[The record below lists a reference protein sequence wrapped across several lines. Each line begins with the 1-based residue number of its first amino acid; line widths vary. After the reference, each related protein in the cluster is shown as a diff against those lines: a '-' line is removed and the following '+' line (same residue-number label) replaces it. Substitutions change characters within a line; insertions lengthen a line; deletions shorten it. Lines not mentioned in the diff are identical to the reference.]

1 MLVFFF
7 HSRPSTAVVHIMAL
21 RLILDTLPKQVSR
34 RWCNAAIIR
43 TYSNEKPFKSLLAD
57 HRYFSVAQ
65 EDPSKGKEDAL
76 KKAKSES
83 SPTSTSKSVEEVKPE
98 PSKDQQEAERLS
110 AIEELR
116 LLKEALAEESKSGSG
131 SEGPK
136 GASDEHTF
144 DEDAEKEKRR
154 KRLERNTRIGG
165 IILFGSSV
173 AGLVAFCLYY
183 GRSKRDQAGNVIP
196 DEFTGSFFAPF
207 YRIAHSFRL
216 WRDFV
221 VEPAREQLLPDP
233 LPHPYIQPRY
243 TLVIEMK
250 NVLVH
255 PDWTYKTGYRF
266 AKRPALEYFLDVVG
280 YPNFEV
286 VIYTSEAMMTAHPV
300 VDSFDPKQRIMYR
313 LYRDCTKYMHGQHVK
328 DLSKLNRDLSKVI
341 FIEVDPKAAQLNP
354 ENVLLVPEW
363 KGNMDDTSLVD
374 LAELLKTIHLS
385 DVEDVRPTLQ
395 YYSQFPDPAK
405 EFRRRAIYLAEQ
417 EEQKKHQMEESSHSL
432 LKKYSGRLFGYRRHA
447 PTGNEGHR
455 KLRACFA
462 YFRYEF
468 VQRHLRHGHSRHF
481 REEKKSL
488 HSAAVASGAFNLLP
502 SVVTR
507 IFVRRRMDYRL

>member
-1 MLVFFF
+1 
-7 HSRPSTAVVHIMAL
+7 MAL
-21 RLILDTLPKQVSR
+21 RLALECIHQNIATRICSSVVR
-34 RWCNAAIIR
+34 RSYCNER
-43 TYSNEKPFKSLLAD
+43 VFKSLLSD
-57 HRYFSVAQ
+57 TGVASPFA
-65 EDPSKGKEDAL
+65 DPSRTMKTSLASHNVTYSVPRKEFGSDSKETPRTTQMSTKVSETKESKQPEKQEVEDEKPGK
-76 KKAKSES
+76 
-83 SPTSTSKSVEEVKPE
+83 
-98 PSKDQQEAERLS
+98 LS
-110 AIEELR
+110 AIEELN
-116 LLKEALAEESKSGSG
+116 LLKEELEKTADKSDSGGGSK
-131 SEGPK
+131 GPI
-136 GASDEHTF
+136 DEPF
-144 DEDAEKEKRR
+144 DEEADKERRR

-165 IILFGSSV
+165 AIVFGGTV
-173 AGLVAFCLYY
+173 ASFVAFCLYY
-183 GRSKRDQAGNVIP
+183 GRAKRDEAGNIVT
-196 DEFTGSFFAPF
+196 DEYTGSYLAPF
-207 YRIAHSFRL
+207 YRIVNSFRV

-233 LPHPYIQPRY
+233 LPHPYIQPKY

-266 AKRPALEYFLDVVG
+266 AKRPALDYFLDVVG

-286 VIYTSEAMMTAHPV
+286 VIYTSESMMTAHPV

-354 ENVLLVPEW
+354 ENMLLVPEW

-417 EEQKKHQMEESSHSL
+417 EEQKRHQREEEGHSL
-432 LKKYSGRLFGYRRHA
+432 LKKYSGRLFGFRRHA
-447 PTGNEGHR
+447 PT
-455 KLRACFA
+455 
-462 YFRYEF
+462 
-468 VQRHLRHGHSRHF
+468 
-481 REEKKSL
+481 
-488 HSAAVASGAFNLLP
+488 
-502 SVVTR
+502 
-507 IFVRRRMDYRL
+507 

>member
-1 MLVFFF
+1 
-7 HSRPSTAVVHIMAL
+7 MAL
-21 RLILDTLPKQVSR
+21 RLALDCVHRQVTNRICSSIVR
-34 RWCNAAIIR
+34 RPYC
-43 TYSNEKPFKSLLAD
+43 NEKVFKSLLSDAKVASPFAD
-57 HRYFSVAQ
+57 PSRTVKSPMTAPNTAYFSVPR
-65 EDPSKGKEDAL
+65 EDSDDIRPKIPERIRTSVPNLGVKDLKTEEKATKTED
-76 KKAKSES
+76 KKMVLDEQPKKLSA
-83 SPTSTSKSVEEVKPE
+83 VEE
-98 PSKDQQEAERLS
+98 LN
-110 AIEELR
+110 
-116 LLKEALAEESKSGSG
+116 LLKGELEKTAEKSDAGGGS
-131 SEGPK
+131 K
-136 GASDEHTF
+136 GASGE
-144 DEDAEKEKRR
+144 ERRR

-165 IILFGSSV
+165 AIVFGSTV
-173 AGLVAFCLYY
+173 AGFVAFCLYY
-183 GRSKRDQAGNVIP
+183 GRAKRDEAGNIVP
-196 DEFTGSFFAPF
+196 DEWTGTYFAAF
-207 YRIAHSFRL
+207 YRIANSFRV

-233 LPHPYIQPRY
+233 LPHPYIQPKY

-286 VIYTSEAMMTAHPV
+286 VIYTSESMMTAHPV

-354 ENVLLVPEW
+354 ENMLLLPEW

-417 EEQKKHQMEESSHSL
+417 EEQKKHQREEEGHSL
-432 LKKYSGRLFGYRRHA
+432 LKKYSGRLFGFRRHA
-447 PTGNEGHR
+447 PT
-455 KLRACFA
+455 
-462 YFRYEF
+462 
-468 VQRHLRHGHSRHF
+468 
-481 REEKKSL
+481 
-488 HSAAVASGAFNLLP
+488 
-502 SVVTR
+502 
-507 IFVRRRMDYRL
+507 

>member
-1 MLVFFF
+1 MAFRLV
-7 HSRPSTAVVHIMAL
+7 
-21 RLILDTLPKQVSR
+21 LDCLQQQVSR
-34 RWCNAAIIR
+34 RICSTIVRR
-43 TYSNEKPFKSLLAD
+43 TYCNEKTFKSLLAD
-57 HRYFSVAQ
+57 TRVVSPFADPSRSTVVPAVTNGAKYFSVAQ
-65 EDPSKGKEDAL
+65 EQPNKDHESAEKRKDLARPSVSKSEPVVEKGKEEP
-76 KKAKSES
+76 KK
-83 SPTSTSKSVEEVKPE
+83 STKP
-98 PSKDQQEAERLS
+98 DEAGRLS
-110 AIEELR
+110 AIEELN
-116 LLKEALAEESKSGSG
+116 LLKETLSKAEQQSESGGS
-131 SEGPK
+131 K
-136 GASDEHTF
+136 GADDEHTF
-144 DEDAEKEKRR
+144 DEEAEKERRR

-165 IILFGSSV
+165 AILFGSSI
-173 AGLVAFCLYY
+173 AGLVTFCLYY
-183 GRSKRDQAGNVIP
+183 GRSKRDEAGNIVP
-196 DEFTGSFFAPF
+196 DEFSGSYLAPF
-207 YRIAHSFRL
+207 YRIANSFKL

-233 LPHPYIQPRY
+233 LPHPYIQPKY

-341 FIEVDPKAAQLNP
+341 FIDVDAKAGQLNP
-354 ENVLLVPEW
+354 ENILLVPEW

-417 EEQKKHQMEESSHSL
+417 EEQMKHQREESSHSL

-447 PTGNEGHR
+447 PT
-455 KLRACFA
+455 
-462 YFRYEF
+462 
-468 VQRHLRHGHSRHF
+468 
-481 REEKKSL
+481 
-488 HSAAVASGAFNLLP
+488 
-502 SVVTR
+502 
-507 IFVRRRMDYRL
+507 

>member
-1 MLVFFF
+1 MAFRLV
-7 HSRPSTAVVHIMAL
+7 
-21 RLILDTLPKQVSR
+21 LDCVQQQVSR
-34 RWCNAAIIR
+34 RICSTVIRR
-43 TYSNEKPFKSLLAD
+43 TYCNEKVFKSLLAD
-57 HRYFSVAQ
+57 TRVASPFADPSKTIASPAVVDTVKHFSVAR
-65 EDPSKGKEDAL
+65 EAPTDDRDIESS
-76 KKAKSES
+76 KAKTERPPDPKPSETTKEV
-83 SPTSTSKSVEEVKPE
+83 PKEPKKPVVKEEP
-98 PSKDQQEAERLS
+98 ERLS
-110 AIEELR
+110 AIEELN
-116 LLKEALAEESKSGSG
+116 LLKETLSKGDDQSNSGGSKGSG
-131 SEGPK
+131 
-136 GASDEHTF
+136 DEHTF
-144 DEDAEKEKRR
+144 DEEAEKEKRR

-165 IILFGSSV
+165 FVLFGSTV
-173 AGLVAFCLYY
+173 AGLVSFCLYY
-183 GRSKRDQAGNVIP
+183 GRSKRDEAGNIIP
-196 DEFTGSFFAPF
+196 DEFSGSYLAPF
-207 YRIAHSFRL
+207 YRIANSFKL

-286 VIYTSEAMMTAHPV
+286 VIYTSESMMTAHPV

-341 FIEVDPKAAQLNP
+341 FIEVDPKAGQLNP

-417 EEQKKHQMEESSHSL
+417 EEQRKHQLDESSHSL

-447 PTGNEGHR
+447 PT
-455 KLRACFA
+455 
-462 YFRYEF
+462 
-468 VQRHLRHGHSRHF
+468 
-481 REEKKSL
+481 
-488 HSAAVASGAFNLLP
+488 
-502 SVVTR
+502 
-507 IFVRRRMDYRL
+507 

>member
-1 MLVFFF
+1 
-7 HSRPSTAVVHIMAL
+7 MAL
-21 RLILDTLPKQVSR
+21 RLALGCIHRNVSKPIRSIAVR
-34 RWCNAAIIR
+34 RYC
-43 TYSNEKPFKSLLAD
+43 NEKEFKSLLTDTGVVSPFAD
-57 HRYFSVAQ
+57 PSRTISRPASLSAVNYFSVPR
-65 EDPSKGKEDAL
+65 E
-76 KKAKSES
+76 
-83 SPTSTSKSVEEVKPE
+83 STSKDEPELVKQAEVSKHRPPPQKSKEAEEIKETVKPE
-98 PSKDQQEAERLS
+98 KESDKLS
-110 AIEELR
+110 AIEELS
-116 LLKEALAEESKSGSG
+116 LLKEKLGTIEEKSDGGSQG
-131 SEGPK
+131 S
-136 GASDEHTF
+136 SYDTF
-144 DEDAEKEKRR
+144 DEEAEKEKRR

-165 IILFGSSV
+165 VIVFGS
-173 AGLVAFCLYY
+173 GLAALVSFCLYY
-183 GRSKRDQAGNVIP
+183 GRAKRDEAGNIVP
-196 DEFTGSFFAPF
+196 DEWSGSILAPF
-207 YRIAHSFRL
+207 YRIANSFRV

-286 VIYTSEAMMTAHPV
+286 VIYTSESMMTAHPV

-313 LYRDCTKYMHGQHVK
+313 LYRDCTKYMNGQHVK

-374 LAELLKTIHLS
+374 LAELLKTLHLS

-417 EEQKKHQMEESSHSL
+417 EEQRKHQREEEGHSL
-432 LKKYSGRLFGYRRHA
+432 LKKYSGRLFGFRRHA
-447 PTGNEGHR
+447 PT
-455 KLRACFA
+455 
-462 YFRYEF
+462 
-468 VQRHLRHGHSRHF
+468 
-481 REEKKSL
+481 
-488 HSAAVASGAFNLLP
+488 
-502 SVVTR
+502 
-507 IFVRRRMDYRL
+507 